1 MPIEVLKDAFVE
13 VNAVDLSD
21 HVASV
26 TINYS
31 KAIQEAPVMG
41 DAGTRRI
48 VGLAD
53 WSADIE
59 FRQDF
64 DASKV
69 DATIWPI
76 VGTQVAFKCRKAKAS
91 ALSATNPEYRGNGMI
106 GEYTPISGGV
116 GETHNTSVT
125 VQGSDGVALTR
136 NTV

>member
-1 MPIEVLKDAFVE
+1 MAIEILRDALVNI
-13 VNAVDLSD
+13 NAVDLSD
-21 HVASV
+21 HVAQV
-26 TINYS
+26 TVKYS
-31 KAIQEAPVMG
+31 KEIQEAPVMG
-41 DAGTRRI
+41 DTGKRRI

-76 VGTQVAFKCRKAKAS
+76 VGTQVALKFRKSKTDAI
-91 ALSATNPEYRGNGMI
+91 SATNPEYRGNGMI
-106 GEYTPISGGV
+106 PEYSPVSGGV
-116 GETHNTSVT
+116 GETHNTGIT